1 MQKSVSL
8 LPQGG
13 SAKNIAMFF
22 YLKEGPG
29 KEPEVGQ
36 QEQKHPFELIFG
48 KISHHSIQYILNVVL
63 VWIFSSFH
71 ISAPLLMLAVG
82 DFSAFHSLLHVFHW
96 IFLPP
101 LSFWGGTQ
109 KDLP

>member
-1 MQKSVSL
+1 MLKWHGPILAEFLENQLIAKKDFAAVIYNELITKLLENKKIESGQLLRSQSL

-13 SAKNIAMFF
+13 SAKNILMFF

-48 KISHHSIQYILNVVL
+48 KINHHSTEYILNVVL
-63 VWIFSSFH
+63 
-71 ISAPLLMLAVG
+71 
-82 DFSAFHSLLHVFHW
+82 
-96 IFLPP
+96 
-101 LSFWGGTQ
+101 
-109 KDLP
+109 K